1 MERWGE
7 DGYKRKV
14 RNKTKEKEAERKK
27 KRVIREEWEK
37 KPYKKERD

>member
-27 KRVIREEWEK
+27 KSDKRGVG
-37 KPYKKERD
+37 KEAI